1 MKSLQQ
7 GPKDERIPWS
17 TVAEY
22 TEQWTWPKGSLKIAH
37 LFSEKAVRK
46 HKKAACFM
54 ASASELL
61 TLVPVFMCFFQRIGT
76 RLRSHAGKIGSILLV
91 LQVVWLLQSVRRGL
105 VPPDLLMASILDH
118 LNAFLTEYGEDP
130 WKPKH
135 HYSIHLAWML
145 AAKRQLVACFVTER
159 KHRQIKRFTRL
170 RQNTKSFEVGTAED
184 LTIQHLEDLEHAD
197 WTSALQNKRKPYK
210 RQLGPLREAFP
221 GVDDFEV
228 ARCAVCQGQRVHWG
242 DVVYY
247 EGERGRSCGEVLSH
261 VQHAGRE
268 AYTIVS
274 EWEPLAEDASSTWS
288 AFRVPDPS
296 SVVVVLTA
304 QVGSPV
310 IHSRTGDRVL
320 VLPPFYGF

>member
-1 MKSLQQ
+1 M
-7 GPKDERIPWS
+7 II
-17 TVAEY
+17 Y
-22 TEQWTWPKGSLKIAH
+22 
-37 LFSEKAVRK
+37 
-46 HKKAACFM
+46 
-54 ASASELL
+54 
-61 TLVPVFMCFFQRIGT
+61 
-76 RLRSHAGKIGSILLV
+76 
-91 LQVVWLLQSVRRGL
+91 
-105 VPPDLLMASILDH
+105 
-118 LNAFLTEYGEDP
+118 
-130 WKPKH
+130 
-135 HYSIHLAWML
+135 
-145 AAKRQLVACFVTER
+145 
-159 KHRQIKRFTRL
+159 
-170 RQNTKSFEVGTAED
+170 
-184 LTIQHLEDLEHAD
+184 
-197 WTSALQNKRKPYK
+197 KRKPYK
-210 RQLGPLREAFP
+210 RRIGPLREAFP

-261 VQHAGRE
+261 VQPAGRE

-310 IHSRTGDRVL
+310 IYSRTGDRVL